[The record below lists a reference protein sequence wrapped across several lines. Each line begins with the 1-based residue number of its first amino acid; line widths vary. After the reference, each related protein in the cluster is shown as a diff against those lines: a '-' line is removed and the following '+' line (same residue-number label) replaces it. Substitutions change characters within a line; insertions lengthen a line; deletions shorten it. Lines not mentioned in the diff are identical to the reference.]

1 MALSG
6 ALAALLLS
14 GPTHGYELHATLEAE
29 LGSVWVTRPSQ
40 VYLTLGRM
48 GRDGL
53 VVSERI
59 HQQTRPDRQLLTLTD
74 AGRRVADEWLTA
86 GPPDEIVVRVAVGR
100 LVAADR
106 FRALLDSMSDVRTE
120 TLHALRA
127 ARATDV
133 GGFRAEARDAE
144 IRGVEAQLRWLES
157 VREQAAELVARPRAR
172 PIDDQAA
179 ELA

>member
-6 ALAALLLS
+6 ALAALLLP

-48 GRDGL
+48 ARDGL
-53 VVSERI
+53 VVTQRI
-59 HQQTRPDRQLLTLTD
+59 HQKTRPDRQLLTLTD
-74 AGRRVADEWLTA
+74 AGRRIGENWLTR
-86 GPPDEIVVRVAVGR
+86 GPSDELVVRVAVAR
-100 LVAADR
+100 LAVPDR
-106 FRALLDSMSDVRTE
+106 FAALLASMADDRTE
-120 TLHALRA
+120 TLHRLRA
-127 ARATDV
+127 ERTSDV
-133 GGFRAEARDAE
+133 GGLRAEARDAE
-144 IRGVEAQLRWLES
+144 IRAVEAQVRWLAS
-157 VREQAAELVARPRAR
+157 VRQRADELVARPRAR